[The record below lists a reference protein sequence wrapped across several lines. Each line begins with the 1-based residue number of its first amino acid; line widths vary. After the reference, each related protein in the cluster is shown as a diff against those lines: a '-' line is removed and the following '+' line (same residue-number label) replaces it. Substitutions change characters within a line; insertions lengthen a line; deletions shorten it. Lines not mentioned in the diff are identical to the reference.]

1 MLKRSNA
8 NQCLWPEQARPWRG
22 LSLAAGGFAVGIICA
37 IAVMNSASQ
46 YVGPMAM
53 EPEPIQNAE
62 AVRPTPVYSGSSTL
76 AADTPTP
83 ASEEPSRTYRRRGT
97 GAKVALPIIGRAVP
111 VASETDGRGD
121 DATVTMPPVRL
132 TDDSGIPPAT
142 ALPNSKLIG
151 DDIEAAREEKPSLP
165 EQPPAQLATRE
176 PAPEAA
182 AAPQE
187 PAPAIQPTRSTR
199 PEPRAR
205 SRSRAKQEPRARSR
219 SQAKQQAERGRPQ
232 RDELRTSYAARYR
245 AGPVYGANGAPIAG
259 TFPY

>member
-165 EQPPAQLATRE
+165 EQPPTQLATRE

-187 PAPAIQPTRSTR
+187 PAPAVQPTQNTR
-199 PEPRAR
+199 P
-205 SRSRAKQEPRARSR
+205 EPRARSR

-232 RDELRTSYAARYR
+232 RDEPRSSYAARYR

>member
-8 NQCLWPEQARPWRG
+8 NHCLWPKQARPWRG
-22 LSLAAGGFAVGIICA
+22 MSLAAGGFAVGIITA

-46 YVGPMAM
+46 YVAPMAM

-62 AVRPTPVYSGSSTL
+62 AVRPIPFYSGSSTL
-76 AADTPTP
+76 AAGTPPP
-83 ASEEPSRTYRRRGT
+83 ASEEPSRTYSRRKT
-97 GAKVALPIIGRAVP
+97 AAKVALPIIGRAVP

-132 TDDSGIPPAT
+132 TDDSGVPPAT

-151 DDIEAAREEKPSLP
+151 DDSEAAREEKPSLP
-165 EQPPAQLATRE
+165 EQPPTQLATRE

-182 AAPQE
+182 AAAQE
-187 PAPAIQPTRSTR
+187 PAPAVQPTRKTR
-199 PEPRAR
+199 P
-205 SRSRAKQEPRARSR
+205 EPRARSR
-219 SQAKQQAERGRPQ
+219 SQAKQQAEPRRPQ
-232 RDELRTSYAARYR
+232 RDELRPSYAARYR
-245 AGPVYGANGAPIAG
+245 AGPVYGANGAPISG

>member
-8 NQCLWPEQARPWRG
+8 NHCLWPKQARPWRG
-22 LSLAAGGFAVGIICA
+22 MSLAAGGFAVGIITA

-46 YVGPMAM
+46 YVAPMAM

-62 AVRPTPVYSGSSTL
+62 AVRPIPVYSGSSTL
-76 AADTPTP
+76 AADTPPP

-111 VASETDGRGD
+111 LASETDGRGD
-121 DATVTMPPVRL
+121 DATVNLAPVQL
-132 TDDSGIPPAT
+132 TDDSGVPATT

-151 DDIEAAREEKPSLP
+151 DDSEAAREEKPSLP
-165 EQPPAQLATRE
+165 EQSPAQLATRE

-182 AAPQE
+182 AEPQE
-187 PAPAIQPTRSTR
+187 PAPAVQPTRNTR
-199 PEPRAR
+199 PKPRAR
-205 SRSRAKQEPRARSR
+205 SRLR
-219 SQAKQQAERGRPQ
+219 AKQQAERSRPQ
-232 RDELRTSYAARYR
+232 RDELRPTYAARYR